1 MQLYQSLGTWLY
13 CGPGGGGGG
22 GDSRIKMTGVLVV
35 LVPFRVFSFKAS
47 SVVVFVVPVRVEIM

>member
-1 MQLYQSLGTWLY
+1 MVIL
-13 CGPGGGGGG
+13 GPGGGGGG
-22 GDSRIKMTGVLVV
+22 GGGSRIKMTGVLVV

>member
-1 MQLYQSLGTWLY
+1 MVIL
-13 CGPGGGGGG
+13 GPGGGGGG
-22 GDSRIKMTGVLVV
+22 GSRIKMTGVLVV